1 MKLKLITC
9 DVLTRLVCHC
19 VARTPHIIDMDF
31 TPKGAHNDAEYLRK
45 LIQQKVDATEES
57 ERKYDAIILGYG
69 LCGNSVVNL
78 IARSIPLVIP
88 RVHDCCTIFLGSKE
102 KYLEHFGERLS
113 MEFSTAGYMERGDS
127 YVREAGDIDKKMGWD
142 KTYQEYVEKYGEEN
156 AKFIWETLH
165 PQQTKNNPHKEEK
178 EVIFIEIPQLRHLG
192 YSEECRR
199 KAQAEGKKLVEIEG
213 SIELIE
219 KLIFGEWS
227 EKDFLIIQPGQRIMG
242 VYDME
247 EVIRAVE

>member
-1 MKLKLITC
+1 M
-9 DVLTRLVCHC
+9 
-19 VARTPHIIDMDF
+19 ARTPHIVDMEF

-45 LIQQKVDATEES
+45 LIQQKIDETEES
-57 ERKYDAIILGYG
+57 ERKYDAIILGFG

-78 IARSIPLVIP
+78 KAKSIPIVIP
-88 RVHDCCTIFLGSKE
+88 RAHDCCTLFLGSKE
-102 KYLEHFGERLS
+102 KYLENFGERLS
-113 MEFSTAGYMERGDS
+113 MEFSTAGYLERGDS
-127 YVREAGDIDKKMGWD
+127 YVKEAGDIDKKMGWD

-165 PQQTKNNPHKEEK
+165 PEQAKNNPHNKPINNNNNPPNNNSHEKEGK
-178 EVIFIEIPQLRHLG
+178 EVIFIEIPQLKHLG
-192 YSEECRR
+192 YAEECKR
-199 KAQAEGKKLVEIEG
+199 KALASGKKFIEIEG

-227 EKDFLIIQPGQRIMG
+227 EKDFLIIQPGQHIMG

-247 EVIRAVE
+247 EVVKAID